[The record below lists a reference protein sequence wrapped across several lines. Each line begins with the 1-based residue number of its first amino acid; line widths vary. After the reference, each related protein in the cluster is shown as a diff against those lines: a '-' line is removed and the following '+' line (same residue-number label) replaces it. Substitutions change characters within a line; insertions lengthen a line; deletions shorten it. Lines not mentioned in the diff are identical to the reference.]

1 MKLGKAR
8 LVGTGLFL
16 LFLLAAIPAYG
27 QRGNFDIN
35 VGQTT
40 DKFGSLAPS
49 SGLDFDFTGQF
60 AVIQREAKNSG
71 PSIVAGGEVRVSG
84 DHSYHATEFA
94 VYGGPAFRVHNFSIG
109 LNAQVR
115 KILLPPSTVNNQVF
129 VRGNLEFFQL
139 PIVIKYKFGPAQRA
153 FVEVQGEPEF
163 TPHFLAPKTGVSLAP
178 SEFRLRL
185 HRAGKRGLHL
195 RQMVCAGNVRKSP
208 LQISFQSRQS
218 QRPLQLEE
226 RDGHRRR
233 GHNVLRAR
241 CDVFVP
247 CEDVCPFPFNDLTP
261 YNPSSNR

>member
-1 MKLGKAR
+1 MKLGKAK
-8 LVGTGLFL
+8 LVGTCLFL

-60 AVIQREAKNSG
+60 AVIQREAKNNG

-94 VYGGPAFRVHNFSIG
+94 VYGGPAFRVHNFSLG
-109 LNAQVR
+109 FNAQVR

-129 VRGNLEFFQL
+129 VRGDLDLFQL

-163 TPHFLAPKTGVSLAP
+163 TPRFLAPKTGVSLP
-178 SEFRLRL
+178 NPNFDYGYTVRGSLGYTF
-185 HRAGKRGLHL
+185 GKWYAQGTYENRYFKFLSNP
-195 RQMVCAGNVRKSP
+195 GN
-208 LQISFQSRQS
+208 
-218 QRPLQLEE
+218 
-226 RDGHRRR
+226 
-233 GHNVLRAR
+233 
-241 CDVFVP
+241 
-247 CEDVCPFPFNDLTP
+247 P
-261 YNPSSNR
+261 YNLYNWKSVMVTGGVGITF